1 MNPPVLIDAGP
12 LVAYL
17 VREEEQHEW
26 VRDQFAL
33 RRPPMLTCEPVLTE
47 AAYLVGQA
55 QGRSTALLE
64 LLERGVIQV
73 AFNLAAEVQPVRRL
87 MERYQ
92 NVPMALAD
100 ACLVRMAEMREEATV
115 FTLDSDFAIYRKHG
129 RRVIPV
135 LGPPGR

>member
-1 MNPPVLIDAGP
+1 MLIDAGP

-17 VREEEQHEW
+17 VREEEHHEW

-33 RRPPMLTCEPVLTE
+33 QRPPLLTCEPVLTE

-64 LLERGVIQV
+64 LLERGVLQV
-73 AFNLAAEVQPVRRL
+73 AFSLGDEVQPVRRL

-100 ACLVRMAEMREEATV
+100 ACLVRMAELRDDATV
-115 FTLDSDFAIYRKHG
+115 FTLDSDFGIYRKHG
-129 RRVIPV
+129 RQVIPV
-135 LGPPGR
+135 LGPPVR

>member
-1 MNPPVLIDAGP
+1 
-12 LVAYL
+12 
-17 VREEEQHEW
+17 
-26 VRDQFAL
+26 
-33 RRPPMLTCEPVLTE
+33 MLTCEPVLTE